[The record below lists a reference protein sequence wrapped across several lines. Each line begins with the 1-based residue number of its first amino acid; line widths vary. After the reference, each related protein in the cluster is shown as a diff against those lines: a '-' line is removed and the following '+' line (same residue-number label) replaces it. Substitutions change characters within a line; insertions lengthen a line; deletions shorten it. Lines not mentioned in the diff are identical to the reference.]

1 MCERET
7 GGRPATWD
15 PGAVRDWLLETGRFC
30 PDLYGLVQGLG
41 EFLRKSGAPVLRL
54 RISNRTLHPLTT
66 AVSSVWELD
75 PGRREQIETPHGLE
89 QRPSYLGSPM
99 QFVSETGNPFR
110 RRLDGA
116 LGADDHRILHELKE
130 RGATDY
136 LALPM
141 RFSDGKGAIYSMASD
156 ADGGLSEEDIAAF
169 TRICDVL
176 APIVEVYR
184 HKHIAA
190 VLAEAYLGR
199 RTGQKVLDG
208 RITRG
213 DIETINAAILVSD
226 IRDWTGLNARLP
238 ADQALA
244 AANRYFEV
252 IAEAVEARGGEILKF
267 IGDGVLAV
275 FPTNDSADDRQ
286 VCADA
291 LNAAMEALGTARQSD
306 PPLGVDFGIG
316 LHFGEVAYGN
326 VGSKTRIDF
335 TVLGSAVNIAA
346 RLEGLCREFRRPVLF
361 STAVADRLPEPADR
375 LGEAVLKGMTE
386 PTDVFTLE
394 RSAGSAST

>member
-1 MCERET
+1 MCEHET
-7 GGRPATWD
+7 DSRPATWD
-15 PGAVRDWLLETGRFC
+15 PGAVRDWLLETGRFR

-41 EFLRKSGAPVLRL
+41 EFLRNNGAPVLRL
-54 RISNRTLHPLTT
+54 RVSNRTLHPLTT

-75 PGRREQIETPHGLE
+75 PGRRERIETPHGLE
-89 QRPSYLGSPM
+89 KRPSYLGSPM
-99 QFVSETGNPFR
+99 QFVSETGKPFR
-110 RRLDGA
+110 RRLDET
-116 LGADDHRILHELKE
+116 LGEDDHRILHELKE

-141 RFSDGKGAIYSMASD
+141 QLSDGKGAIYSMASD
-156 ADGGLSEEDIAAF
+156 AAGGLSDEDIAAF
-169 TRICDVL
+169 NRICDVL
-176 APIVEVYR
+176 APIVDIYR
-184 HKHIAA
+184 HRHIAA
-190 VLAEAYLGR
+190 VVAEAYLGQ

-226 IRDWTGLNARLP
+226 IRDWTGLNTRLP

-275 FPTNDSADDRQ
+275 FPTDDRVDDSQ
-286 VCADA
+286 VCANA
-291 LNAAMEALGTARQSD
+291 LNASMEALAGARQAD
-306 PPLGVDFGIG
+306 PPLEVDFGIG

-346 RLEGLCREFRRPVLF
+346 RLEGLCREFQRPVLF
-361 STAVADRLPEPADR
+361 SKAVADRLPEPADR
-375 LGEAVLKGMTE
+375 LGEAVLKGMSE
-386 PTDVFTLE
+386 SNDIFTLE
-394 RSAGSAST
+394 RAVGTTSD